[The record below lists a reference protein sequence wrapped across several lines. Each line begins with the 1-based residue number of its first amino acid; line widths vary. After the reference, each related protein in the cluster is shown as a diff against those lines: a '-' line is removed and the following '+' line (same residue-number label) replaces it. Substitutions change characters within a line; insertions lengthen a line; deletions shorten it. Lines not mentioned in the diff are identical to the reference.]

1 MNTTSDPL
9 LALRD
14 AIKAQSNITYS
25 DGSNPTGTLASAAR
39 IVLSPSISLPKSIP
53 TRLRKPGATSLNPSA
68 SPQDFFSLEA
78 VYLAWL
84 FRQSSVAEY
93 MKQAREHGLTVGFV
107 SVTERKNVVDWLEGR
122 TKELSGLVLL
132 ATIAE
137 STTPPG
143 TPPQLRGN
151 AALPTAAF
159 PSRSADQSSP
169 LKRRY
174 VTDTADVEAVKKIKA
189 NEIELRDRTSVLRGT
204 KTNNFSAVSQAM
216 ADKLKKLRDA
226 NKSAVTTTSAPST
239 PDPKLQ
245 ARKHKHQY
253 PIIIISSSPTAL
265 ITMHNVKRFLQ
276 DAVFE
281 PSQEARARAAAEGNA
296 RPEDMIPIYRKRTT
310 IDPSG
315 RETATQARYFVVDGT
330 EALAKFGA
338 DAWDRVVCVMTTG
351 QAWQFKPYKW
361 NEPKTLFHH
370 VKGFYVAWANDPP
383 NPKIK
388 DWNVTELKIDQHR
401 RHIDKSVVAHFWKTL
416 DTWTMTNKPGLMQG

>member
-1 MNTTSDPL
+1 MNTSTDPL
-9 LALRD
+9 VALRG

-25 DGSNPTGTLASAAR
+25 DGSNSTSSLASATH
-39 IVLSPSISLPKSIP
+39 IVLSPTSSFPKSTL
-53 TRLRKPGATSLNPSA
+53 TRLRKPGASSVNPTP
-68 SPQDFFSLEA
+68 SPRTFFTLQA

-84 FRQSSVAEY
+84 LRKSSVAEY
-93 MKQAREHGLTVGFV
+93 VKQAREHGLTVGFV
-107 SVTERKNVVDWLEGR
+107 SVTERKNVVDWLEGK
-122 TKELSGLVLL
+122 TSELDGLVPL
-132 ATIAE
+132 ATD

-143 TPPQLRGN
+143 TPPKHRGTV
-151 AALPTAAF
+151 ALPATPF
-159 PSRSADQSSP
+159 PSHSGDHSSP

-174 VTDTADVEAVKKIKA
+174 VADIGDIEAVKKIKA
-189 NEIELRDRTSVLRGT
+189 NEIELLDRTSVLRGI
-204 KTNNFSAVSQAM
+204 KSNNFSGVSQAM

-226 NKSAVTTTSAPST
+226 SKSGTPAMSAPST
-239 PDPKLQ
+239 PDPKMH
-245 ARKHKHQY
+245 ARKQKHQY

-296 RPEDMIPIYRKRTT
+296 RPEDMIPIYRKRTA
-310 IDPSG
+310 IDSSG
-315 RETATQARYFVVDGT
+315 RETETQARYFVVDGT

-370 VKGFYVAWANDPP
+370 VKGFYMTWANDPP
-383 NPKIK
+383 NHKIQ

-416 DTWTMTNKPGLMQG
+416 DTWTMTNKPWLMQG